1 MDREQFW
8 DDLKSGKFASMV
20 RESSQGRYLYSS
32 LDVFNVMKPIFAE
45 KDDIECMYCIFLDTK
60 NKVIAI
66 EKLTEGTINHS
77 VFYPREIVKRIIQLK
92 AASIILL
99 HNHPS
104 GDPEPSQQDE
114 KITMKLGLSLSS
126 IDVQLLDHIIIGDT
140 YYSMADTGFIMK
152 IGDRVKEFI
161 AE

>member
-1 MDREQFW
+1 MDKEEFW

-20 RESSQGRYLYSS
+20 RESSQGKYLYSS
-32 LDVFNVMKPIFAE
+32 IDVFNVMKPVFAE
-45 KDDIECMYCIFLDTK
+45 KDDIECMYCIFMNTK

-66 EKLTEGTINHS
+66 EKMSEGTINHS
-77 VFYPREIVKRIIQLK
+77 VFYPREIVKRVIQLK

-104 GDPEPSQQDE
+104 GDPEPSVQDE
-114 KITMKLGLSLSS
+114 KITMKLGMSLSS
-126 IDVQLLDHIIIGDT
+126 IDAHLLDHIIIGDG
-140 YYSMADTGFIMK
+140 YYSMADNGYIMK

-161 AE
+161 LG

>member
-1 MDREQFW
+1 MNKREFW
-8 DDLKSGKFASMV
+8 GYLKSGKFASLV
-20 RESSQGRYLYSS
+20 RESSQGKYLYSS
-32 LDVFNVMKPIFAE
+32 TDVFNVMKPVFAE
-45 KDDIECMYCIFLDTK
+45 KDDVECMYCIFMNTK

-66 EKLTEGTINHS
+66 EKMSEGTIDRS
-77 VFYPREIVKRIIQLK
+77 VIYPREIVKRVIKLK

-114 KITMKLGLSLSS
+114 KITMKLGMCLSS
-126 IDVQLLDHIIIGDT
+126 IDVQLVDHIIIGDGF
-140 YYSMADTGFIMK
+140 YSMADAGFVRT

-161 AE
+161 LG